1 MKVLNLQCAS
11 GHAFEGWFGSE
22 DDYQSQQSRG
32 LLTCPMCGLAEV
44 LRMPSAPRL
53 NLSGARTPLASV
65 PSAPASP
72 TPVAGSR
79 SRPEA
84 AARHSQAP
92 QTPESAQAEAILL
105 QAMRHVLANTED
117 VGAHFAEEARRI
129 HHGEIE
135 HRNIRGETTPIEAQA
150 LRDEGIDVFH
160 LPIPDGLKG
169 PLQ

>member
-22 DDYQSQQSRG
+22 EDYQSQQSRG

-53 NLSGARTPLASV
+53 NLSGARSPLV
-65 PSAPASP
+65 ETPSAPAGPAPSALP
-72 TPVAGSR
+72 
-79 SRPEA
+79 RPRPAQNAREA
-84 AARHSQAP
+84 
-92 QTPESAQAEAILL
+92 QTPERAQAEAVLL

-117 VGAHFAEEARRI
+117 VGSHFAEEVRRI

-135 HRNIRGETTPIEAQA
+135 HRNIRGEATPVEAQA
-150 LRDEGIDVFH
+150 LREEGIDVVH
-160 LPIPDGLKG
+160 LPIPEGLKG